1 MPPADTPDFDSMSPE
16 EVMAW
21 LETLAKRQGAHE
33 GFTTAA
39 NLDVPEIDPS
49 TVVIDEPG
57 YVPYGETPPARPA
70 RPAAPSAPPRAEP
83 PAAAA
88 PPPVRPAEPARLPF
102 EDDEQETQ
110 PAPASPA
117 AQGLA
122 WLESLAADQGGDFPQ
137 IDLSALTVEPPA
149 PAAPPPVAANPLD
162 WLESL
167 AEGQEEAAAPPPPAP
182 PAPASVGDPLAAGV
196 DPMLWLESLARRQGA
211 RAEELTTDANIP
223 LPAAPPPAPQKPAA
237 DPAAWLESMAADA
250 GFDEDEADADDEQ
263 MNDAAVQRA
272 LQTGAEIPS
281 DQMAAFLDRQ
291 LARQID
297 AGELSAQAL
306 YEEDEAAA
314 AYDFDP
320 DAPPVPGDIP
330 AWLLEQVQM
339 PSAADAPEQP
349 PLVEDIVEPPA
360 VQDLPDWLRDDFVEE
375 SVPELEDIFAA
386 EEPALAAD
394 AASFIDPSDPW
405 VEAFEQEGQMPD
417 VNSGVVPDWY
427 ARNLNDPARQAAVE
441 RLARGEAAEAE
452 PLPLETHLA
461 PGEPEAVPEWAA
473 ADITETIAAA
483 TVPDWLREQ
492 PAAEVE
498 VPDWLAEAAIDPT
511 EIPDWLRDTIEAGE
525 HARPEPPPA
534 APAPAYQP
542 PAPAPAPA
550 AALDLDAA
558 LTSARASASAGDVSA
573 GLAAYEKIIRANTAL
588 ETVVEDLTRLVEQ
601 HHENP
606 AVYRVLG
613 DGLMRQGRLQ
623 AALDTYRKALNQL

>member
-70 RPAAPSAPPRAEP
+70 APPRAEP

-88 PPPVRPAEPARLPF
+88 PPPVRRAEPARLPF

-149 PAAPPPVAANPLD
+149 PAAPAPPVAANPLA

-167 AEGQEEAAAPPPPAP
+167 AEGQEEAAAPPPAS

-211 RAEELTTDANIP
+211 RAEELTTAANIP
-223 LPAAPPPAPQKPAA
+223 LPAAPPPAPPKPAA
-237 DPAAWLESMAADA
+237 DPAAWLESMATDA
-250 GFDEDEADADDEQ
+250 GFDADEAGADDEQ
-263 MNDAAVQRA
+263 MSDDAVQRA

-314 AYDFDP
+314 SFSFDFDP

-330 AWLLEQVQM
+330 AWLLEQVQL

-405 VEAFEQEGQMPD
+405 VEAFEQEEQMPD

-427 ARNLNDPARQAAVE
+427 ARNLSDPARQAAVE
-441 RLARGEAAEAE
+441 RLARGESAEAE
-452 PLPLETHLA
+452 TLPLETHLA
-461 PGEPEAVPEWAA
+461 PGEPEIVPEWAA
-473 ADITETIAAA
+473 ADTTEAFEAEAA
-483 TVPDWLREQ
+483 VPDWLREQ
-492 PAAEVE
+492 PAAEAD

-525 HARPEPPPA
+525 PARPEPQPA

-542 PAPAPAPA
+542 PAPVPAPAPA

-558 LTSARASASAGDVSA
+558 LASARASARAGDVSA

-601 HHENP
+601 HGENP